1 MERLGERLAQARRA
15 LATFEELARR
25 VHVYREAMPS
35 DLETRLHLHAMT
47 VAAWLGAMS
56 A

>member
-25 VHVYREAMPS
+25 PERSIIERDAVIMRFA
-35 DLETRLHLHAMT
+35 
-47 VAAWLGAMS
+47 
-56 A
+56 